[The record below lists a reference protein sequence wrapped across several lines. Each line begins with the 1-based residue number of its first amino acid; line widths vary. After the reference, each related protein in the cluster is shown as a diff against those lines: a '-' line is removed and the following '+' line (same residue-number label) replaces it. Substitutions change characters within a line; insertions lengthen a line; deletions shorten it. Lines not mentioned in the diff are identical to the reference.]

1 MVRGVYMGTFWNKER
16 IRIYEEAAEF
26 LNYPEVPLKKY
37 FDQLIQAEDT
47 VLEIGSGGG
56 LVSLYLAEMCKKL
69 IAIEEDEQACQ
80 HLKTR
85 AAERGITNIDIIKD
99 TWPVKSL
106 EPADISVTLYVYKV
120 FKTIDLVRELLQNTK
135 RAGLIM
141 ITQPGRKSEIDTAIR
156 EHIGLAK
163 REYSCYNDG
172 CRTAALL
179 EAEGVKV
186 RCETV
191 QHEFGQPVNDLD
203 EAAKF
208 MLRQAKL
215 GEEYLP
221 NVREIAGELTE
232 LKKGKLYVPIHHS
245 NCLIIFEK

>member
-1 MVRGVYMGTFWNKER
+1 MGTFWNEDR
-16 IRIYEEAAEF
+16 IRIYEEAAHF
-26 LNYPEVPLKKY
+26 LNYPEVPLKEY
-37 FDQLIQAEDT
+37 FDELIQPDDT

-56 LVSLYLAEMCKKL
+56 VVSLYLAEISKKL
-69 IAIEEDEQACQ
+69 IAIEEDETACQ
-80 HLKTR
+80 HLEKR
-85 AAERGITNIDIIKD
+85 AAEQGMTNIEIIKD
-99 TWPVKSL
+99 QWPVKGI
-106 EPADISVTLYVYKV
+106 EAADVSVTLYVYKV
-120 FKTIDLVRELLQNTK
+120 FKTIDLVRELLRNTK

-156 EHIGLAK
+156 EHLGLGK
-163 REYSCYNDG
+163 RDYSCYNDG

-179 EAEGVKV
+179 EAEGAKV
-186 RCETV
+186 HCETV
-191 QHEFGQPVNDLD
+191 KHEFGQPVNNLD

-221 NVREIAGELTE
+221 KVREIASELTE

-245 NCLIIFEK
+245 NCLIKFEK